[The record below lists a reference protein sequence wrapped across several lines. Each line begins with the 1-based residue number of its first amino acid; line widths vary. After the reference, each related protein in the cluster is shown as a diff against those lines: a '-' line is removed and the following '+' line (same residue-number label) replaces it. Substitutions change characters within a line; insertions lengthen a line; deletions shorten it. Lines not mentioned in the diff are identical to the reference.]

1 MKILDVIKRIF
12 IEKHCL
18 ACGSPVSYN
27 VDEPFCE
34 QCADNWRRFKNA
46 RCHMCG
52 RERELCACLPKYA
65 RQVNHS
71 IVGWCVFYNA
81 FENGIINLMFKHLK
95 SVYDKQ
101 VIDFCTDWMMRSIL
115 VTAKSRGI
123 DLSAY
128 TVTYAPRSL
137 TGVKKYG
144 FDQSRLLALSLAKK
158 LGLPFRVTLKNIGK
172 CEQKGLNKRQRAK
185 NAACSYEYV
194 GGEASRGERFLLVDD
209 IMTTGATMYAC
220 AMQLYKNGAQSV
232 VPLVFAKDN
241 YAIKGDRKNVKR
253 NSKHHFTGAFK
264 GVVRN
269 GSQ

>member
-34 QCADNWRRFKNA
+34 QCADSWRRFKNA

-81 FENGIINLMFKHLK
+81 FENGIINLMFKYLK

-101 VIDFCTDWMMRSIL
+101 VIDFCTDWMMRAIL

-137 TGVKKYG
+137 TGVKKIVIPNAFINPAIVNIIKFLILISFIDY
-144 FDQSRLLALSLAKK
+144 DIAKIK
-158 LGLPFRVTLKNIGK
+158 MFVNLK
-172 CEQKGLNKRQRAK
+172 
-185 NAACSYEYV
+185 Y
-194 GGEASRGERFLLVDD
+194 
-209 IMTTGATMYAC
+209 
-220 AMQLYKNGAQSV
+220 
-232 VPLVFAKDN
+232 
-241 YAIKGDRKNVKR
+241 
-253 NSKHHFTGAFK
+253 
-264 GVVRN
+264 
-269 GSQ
+269 